1 MLGNGPD
8 EVKAK
13 LFLQKMILSHI
24 FFLYV
29 KVCVVKSDYR
39 TFVFNLVCTA
49 NRIREKRNLSASQEV
64 TDAIILAGADI
75 VANAVPAGT
84 LSRAPES
91 IMLSRGVGAFLCLI
105 VASLIMWTE
114 KEKKGLPKNEILAA
128 SFLVL
133 FQMHIRD
140 TIAHLATEGVRRF
153 QMLTR
158 LSEEDK
164 NVKHYL
170 GELNATVYN
179 FIMTSDDEFAEK
191 FADLFTAILE
201 YNEIM
206 PS

>member
-1 MLGNGPD
+1 M
-8 EVKAK
+8 
-13 LFLQKMILSHI
+13 
-24 FFLYV
+24 
-29 KVCVVKSDYR
+29 
-39 TFVFNLVCTA
+39 
-49 NRIREKRNLSASQEV
+49 REKRNLSASQEV

-91 IMLSRGVGAFLCLI
+91 VMLSRGVGAFLCLI

-133 FQMHIRD
+133 FQMHARD

-153 QMLTR
+153 QMLTQHSVDDR
-158 LSEEDK
+158 
-164 NVKHYL
+164 NVKYYL
-170 GELNATVYN
+170 SELNATVYN
-179 FIMTSDDEFAEK
+179 FIMTSDEEFAEK

-201 YNEIM
+201 YSEIV